1 MYANRCTLATSPVC
15 PVRFASFWLATEVL
29 PSQQQETTLTTVPR
43 PIALAQVP
51 SKRLPDEPLRE
62 RVDFL
67 FRNGQSP
74 LYRLILAYRTGR
86 EPPP

>member
-1 MYANRCTLATSPVC
+1 M
-15 PVRFASFWLATEVL
+15 
-29 PSQQQETTLTTVPR
+29 TTVPR
-43 PIALAQVP
+43 AIALVQV
-51 SKRLPDEPLRE
+51 RLEKADPDTSQRL

-67 FRNGQSP
+67 FRRAPSP